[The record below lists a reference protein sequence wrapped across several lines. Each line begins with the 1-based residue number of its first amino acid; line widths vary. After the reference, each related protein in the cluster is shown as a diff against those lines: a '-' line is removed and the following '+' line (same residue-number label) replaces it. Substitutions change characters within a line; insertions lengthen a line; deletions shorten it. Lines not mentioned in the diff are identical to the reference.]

1 MALYEIETLY
11 QKNSSLG
18 KINLIFS
25 KLLGRPKHQ
34 CYLRSKKCGR
44 KTDIPYWITI
54 VVSNTFFS
62 HRDFSNPRVPRYH
75 GESLR
80 SPPRKYLM
88 QRIPEIAEVDVSDP
102 EDLIDEGDG
111 LPIFLVIFWVLTR
124 WKMKQWWLW
133 AMVGWYGSFLSGNF
147 DVQTWSNLPTTA
159 EVAILGYFC
168 VWVLTYT

>member
-1 MALYEIETLY
+1 MRACGLVRSIAIDRSYSDSSPDIYTKHYGYIRISYFHNMALYEIETLY
-11 QKNSSLG
+11 QQISSLG

-34 CYLRSKKCGR
+34 CYLRSKS
-44 KTDIPYWITI
+44 
-54 VVSNTFFS
+54 VVEKLISHIESLLLFPTLFFS
-62 HRDFSNPRVPRYH
+62 RWDFSNPRVPRYH

-111 LPIFLVIFWVLTR
+111 LPNLLVIFWA
-124 WKMKQWWLW
+124 K
-133 AMVGWYGSFLSGNF
+133 
-147 DVQTWSNLPTTA
+147 
-159 EVAILGYFC
+159 
-168 VWVLTYT
+168 